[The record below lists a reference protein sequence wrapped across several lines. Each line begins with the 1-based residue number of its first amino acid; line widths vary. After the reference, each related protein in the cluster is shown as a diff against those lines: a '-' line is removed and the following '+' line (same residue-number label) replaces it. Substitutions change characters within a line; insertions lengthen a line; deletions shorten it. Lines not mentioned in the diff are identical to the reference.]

1 MSNTLVDQY
10 ALGTILTDSAELDYD
25 YIISKLEEGEIPED
39 VIVWQPFE
47 NYSPNVLASILDDV
61 REGYRCFAEDIIKS
75 MNE

>member
-25 YIISKLEEGEIPED
+25 YIVDQLEKNEIPEG

-47 NYSPNVLASILDDV
+47 NYDPRYLASILEDV
-61 REGYRCFAEDIIKS
+61 RDGYRCFAEDIIKA
-75 MNE
+75 MN

>member
-10 ALGTILTDSAELDYD
+10 ALDTILTDSAELDYD

-47 NYSPNVLASILDDV
+47 SYDPKYLASILDDV
-61 REGYRCFAEDIIKS
+61 REGYRCFAEDIIKA
-75 MNE
+75 MN

>member
-39 VIVWQPFE
+39 VIVWEPFE
-47 NYSPNVLASILDDV
+47 LYDPKYLASILEDV
-61 REGYRCFAEDIIKS
+61 RDGYRCFAEDIIKA
-75 MNE
+75 MN